1 MRISI
6 YRFSSGPWEFYLNK
20 QFGYSKTSFQIN
32 SYISLGHKALYNFKF
47 YVLFYQEE
55 EEIEVLCCGLFVQGT
70 LKTLEPNFSLNTEIC
85 FSKQIF
91 SILSINFLM
100 PNISTI
106 ILMSFHASSLQPPNS
121 FLWVNWITC
130 SFVGS
135 NLKTGS
141 WTVDMVYGKYW
152 MKYGQSF
159 RNINPRL
166 CLSTFQL
173 HSYIK
178 LVTVVPPLS
187 RTHYSLFQV
196 L

>member
-1 MRISI
+1 M
-6 YRFSSGPWEFYLNK
+6 YFSTKKKKKLRSYVVVYLC
-20 QFGYSKTSFQIN
+20 SAHS
-32 SYISLGHKALYNFKF
+32 
-47 YVLFYQEE
+47 
-55 EEIEVLCCGLFVQGT
+55 
-70 LKTLEPNFSLNTEIC
+70 KTLEPNFSLNTEVC

-121 FLWVNWITC
+121 FLWVNWIAC

-141 WTVDMVYGKYW
+141 WTLDMVYGKYW
-152 MKYGQSF
+152 MKYGPSF

-178 LVTVVPPLS
+178 LVTEWSLPFPGPT
-187 RTHYSLFQV
+187 THFSKFCKCSLTFCTRPSLVSLTTKSSQR
-196 L
+196 